1 MPVREMVLSGGEEKR
16 KHLPEKNQKK
26 KIRKNGRGE
35 QEMGWVQA
43 WIQVVRAKIVC
54 RSLSF
59 TLIWL

>member
-1 MPVREMVLSGGEEKR
+1 MMPVREMVLSGGEEKR
-16 KHLPEKNQKK
+16 KHLPEKNQKN
-26 KIRKNGRGE
+26 IRKNGRGK

-43 WIQVVRAKIVC
+43 WIQVVRSKIVC